1 MRKKVDLGKKIV
13 KETRITRKKTNTY
26 THSFYVEQ
34 NQELTE
40 NQMEEDNENQESE
53 ENDNNLKEQDE
64 NNTDN
69 NTVEDENEQNN
80 NEGSNKDVENSNNQN
95 TKKNSE
101 KKQEQNPKDIKKKA
115 EQGKKAAKGQ
125 KKAGLLKNPL
135 FWKILLIT
143 LVIIFAILL
152 IVVLIC
158 IIASALGI
166 ELDGRTIS
174 FGGYHDARCNEIT
187 VIFEERD
194 DTGKWNVT
202 GTGTYS
208 MEDYLAGVVYAE
220 VGGAWNMEVY
230 KTFAVAARTFV
241 LDEAADDCSI
251 SGTAKKQAF
260 KDVTDRPNEA
270 VNMIYQAVQETA
282 GEVLYQDNQLYQIQ
296 YDAFCYIDK
305 DSNYYTLSQ
314 QNQKIPTDWVEENV
328 NAYVYKNCPCDAN
341 DQSMTNCWKNGKWQD
356 GGHGRGMSQVGSK
369 YLITELGYT
378 YKEVLE
384 YYYGNEGLSL
394 TTPTIETSS
403 SSSSSSSNPIVSV
416 AGLEIKNTSNA
427 TKLNKPLNEVLASSG
442 SSVDQMNSFI
452 RNSVVEKGAGTRE
465 GVVTAAVSMINYLY
479 DNFNIKLPYYWG
491 GRYQQIGISPSFGE
505 YRPSTVSRGGTIYN
519 YKSFDC
525 SGFVS
530 WAIKNGG
537 YNFDAVTT
545 NGFDSKFSK
554 NSCNITE
561 SSCIGQPGDLI
572 NSAAGHVELII
583 AVDKDSGKYFIAH
596 SGTDGVVMTQRDM
609 HKKNYG
615 STVTKILYME
625 EFYNNQQNVNPNY

>member
-1 MRKKVDLGKKIV
+1 MGKKNDLSNLLSKKVNYNNNRRRPNQSHRNKSNL
-13 KETRITRKKTNTY
+13 
-26 THSFYVEQ
+26 S
-34 NQELTE
+34 NQE
-40 NQMEEDNENQESE
+40 NINSQ
-53 ENDNNLKEQDE
+53 NDNNL
-64 NNTDN
+64 
-69 NTVEDENEQNN
+69 QNKGPLGAPQTTPN
-80 NEGSNKDVENSNNQN
+80 GASNNDRSSELDKK
-95 TKKNSE
+95 TK
-101 KKQEQNPKDIKKKA
+101 
-115 EQGKKAAKGQ
+115 
-125 KKAGLLKNPL
+125 
-135 FWKILLIT
+135 IT
-143 LVIIFAILL
+143 LKFPLKIKIVLVALFAL
-152 IVVLIC
+152 IPFMALMLFVVLF
-158 IIASALGI
+158 SNSDSSSGS
-166 ELDGRTIS
+166 GTSGIS
-174 FGGYHDARCNEIT
+174 FGGYHNARCNEIT

-230 KTFAVAARTFV
+230 KTLAVAARTFV
-241 LDEAADDCSI
+241 LDEANDDCSI

-270 VNMIYQAVQETA
+270 VNMIYQAVQETE
-282 GEVLYQDNQLYQIQ
+282 GEVLYQDGELYQIQ

-314 QNQKIPTDWVEENV
+314 KNQKIPTTWVEENV
-328 NAYVYKNCPCDAN
+328 KAYVYKNCPCNLN
-341 DQSMTNCWKNGKWQD
+341 DKSMTKCWENDSWQD
-356 GGHGRGMSQVGSK
+356 GGHGRGMSQVGTK
-369 YLITELGYT
+369 YLVNELGYT
-378 YKEVLE
+378 YKDVLE

-394 TTPTIETSS
+394 TTPTIENSS

-416 AGLEIKNTSNA
+416 AGLEIKDTRNA
-427 TKLNKPLNEVLASSG
+427 TKLSQPLNQVLSSSG
-442 SSVDQMNSFI
+442 SSVEQMNSFI
-452 RNSVVEKGAGTRE
+452 KNSVIEKGAGTRE

-479 DNFNIKLPYYWG
+479 DNFKIKLPYYWG
-491 GRYQQIGISPSFGE
+491 GKYQQLGISSSFGE
-505 YRPSTVSRGGTIYN
+505 YHPSTISRAGTVYN

-537 YNFDAVTT
+537 YNFDAIGTS
-545 NGFDSKFSK
+545 GFNSRFSK

-583 AVDKDSGKYFIAH
+583 AVDQESGKYFIAH
-596 SGTDGVVMTQRDM
+596 SGNDGVVMTQRNM

-615 STVTKILYME
+615 NTVTKILHMD